1 MPAPDLSSEGGAGR
15 ATRPDGPS
23 PSGRVGR
30 ALAIFRP
37 WSRGSPG
44 QPRRTREPSGA
55 CTCGFREPGGPRG
68 AGARLTALRGSL
80 GLRGRRPPV
89 SLLKGGPGGIADS
102 GLDRRLAAG
111 AGGPGLP
118 RPRLQGFGVPNRKIH
133 RALSRAKPRRC
144 SAAWRA
150 GAETWKP
157 GTRSTGSGEVPNE
170 RTDSVSRPGA
180 VAQACNPS
188 TLGGQGG
195 RITRSRDRD
204 HPGIRHQILELKKKI
219 LKTYNPD
226 YDEDLVQEASSEDV
240 PGVHMVDKDTER
252 DIEMKRQ
259 IRRLR
264 ELHLYSIWKKYP
276 EAMKTSLGVPQ
287 RERDEG
293 SLGKPLCPPEILS
306 ETLPGSVKKGVRF
319 PSEDHLEE
327 FIAGHLP
334 EASNQSFLTVAHAD
348 TGTQTNGDLEDLEEH
363 VPEQTISE
371 EATGVHMMEGDPDT
385 LAELL
390 IRDVL
395 QELSSYNGEEED
407 PEEVKT
413 SLGVPQRG
421 DLEDLEEHM
430 PGQTVSEEATGVHMM
445 QVDPA
450 TPAKS
455 DLEDLEEHVPEQTI
469 SEEATGVHMMQVD
482 PATLAKKLEDS
493 TITGSHQQMSASPSS
508 APAEAATEKT
518 KVEEEVKTRKPSK
531 KSRWNVL
538 KCWDIFKIF

>member
-1 MPAPDLSSEGGAGR
+1 MNPVPQMEMQKSPVFCVAHAG
-15 ATRPDGPS
+15 S
-23 PSGRVGR
+23 
-30 ALAIFRP
+30 
-37 WSRGSPG
+37 
-44 QPRRTREPSGA
+44 
-55 CTCGFREPGGPRG
+55 C
-68 AGARLTALRGSL
+68 
-80 GLRGRRPPV
+80 
-89 SLLKGGPGGIADS
+89 
-102 GLDRRLAAG
+102 
-111 AGGPGLP
+111 
-118 RPRLQGFGVPNRKIH
+118 
-133 RALSRAKPRRC
+133 
-144 SAAWRA
+144 
-150 GAETWKP
+150 
-157 GTRSTGSGEVPNE
+157 
-170 RTDSVSRPGA
+170 RPGA
-180 VAQACNPS
+180 VPIRPS
-188 TLGGQGG
+188 WLFPLQVSSVHRKTSLCVSEFDTKFWNLK
-195 RITRSRDRD
+195 RRFLKLTI
-204 HPGIRHQILELKKKI
+204 QILGVLMNI
-219 LKTYNPD
+219 QSD

-240 PGVHMVDKDTER
+240 LGVHMVDKDTER

-407 PEEVKT
+407 PEAMKT

-421 DLEDLEEHM
+421 DLEDLEEHV
-430 PGQTVSEEATGVHMM
+430 PEQTISEEATGVHMM

-482 PATLAKKLEDS
+482 PATPAKTAPPDTLMLASQNWKTPPL
-493 TITGSHQQMSASPSS
+493 Q
-508 APAEAATEKT
+508 AATSRCQQVLPLHLQK
-518 KVEEEVKTRKPSK
+518 KQQKRPKWKRK
-531 KSRWNVL
+531 
-538 KCWDIFKIF
+538 

>member
-1 MPAPDLSSEGGAGR
+1 MHLTLRTSGTRPASPRRRGAAAAATRLDVARPQQVAGHRRPGPRPQQRGSRGQPPRQQSQAVGFASSRSVSSCGLPSARDQDPERCPGGADPQ
-15 ATRPDGPS
+15 TR
-23 PSGRVGR
+23 
-30 ALAIFRP
+30 
-37 WSRGSPG
+37 
-44 QPRRTREPSGA
+44 
-55 CTCGFREPGGPRG
+55 
-68 AGARLTALRGSL
+68 
-80 GLRGRRPPV
+80 
-89 SLLKGGPGGIADS
+89 
-102 GLDRRLAAG
+102 
-111 AGGPGLP
+111 
-118 RPRLQGFGVPNRKIH
+118 
-133 RALSRAKPRRC
+133 
-144 SAAWRA
+144 
-150 GAETWKP
+150 
-157 GTRSTGSGEVPNE
+157 
-170 RTDSVSRPGA
+170 
-180 VAQACNPS
+180 
-188 TLGGQGG
+188 
-195 RITRSRDRD
+195 
-204 HPGIRHQILELKKKI
+204 IRHQILELKKKI
-219 LKTYNPD
+219 LKTYNPVCCDEDQIVYPKMPGESTVCHREREKPITYHWHHWHPGHIYPRIASMED

-240 PGVHMVDKDTER
+240 LGVHMVDKDTER

-319 PSEDHLEE
+319 LSEDHLEE

-518 KVEEEVKTRKPSK
+518 KVEEEVKTRKPKKKTRKPSK

>member
-102 GLDRRLAAG
+102 GLDRRL
-111 AGGPGLP
+111 
-118 RPRLQGFGVPNRKIH
+118 
-133 RALSRAKPRRC
+133 
-144 SAAWRA
+144 
-150 GAETWKP
+150 
-157 GTRSTGSGEVPNE
+157 
-170 RTDSVSRPGA
+170 
-180 VAQACNPS
+180 
-188 TLGGQGG
+188 
-195 RITRSRDRD
+195 
-204 HPGIRHQILELKKKI
+204 
-219 LKTYNPD
+219 D

>member
-102 GLDRRLAAG
+102 GLDRRLEFDTKFWN
-111 AGGPGLP
+111 L
-118 RPRLQGFGVPNRKIH
+118 K
-133 RALSRAKPRRC
+133 RRFLKL
-144 SAAWRA
+144 
-150 GAETWKP
+150 T
-157 GTRSTGSGEVPNE
+157 
-170 RTDSVSRPGA
+170 
-180 VAQACNPS
+180 
-188 TLGGQGG
+188 
-195 RITRSRDRD
+195 I
-204 HPGIRHQILELKKKI
+204 QILGVLMNI
-219 LKTYNPD
+219 QSD

>member
-1 MPAPDLSSEGGAGR
+1 MHLTLRTSGTRPASPRRRGAAAAATRLDVARPQQVAGHRRPGPRPQQRGSRGQPPRQQSQAVGFASSRSVSSCGLPSARDQDPERCPGGADPQ
-15 ATRPDGPS
+15 TR
-23 PSGRVGR
+23 
-30 ALAIFRP
+30 
-37 WSRGSPG
+37 
-44 QPRRTREPSGA
+44 
-55 CTCGFREPGGPRG
+55 
-68 AGARLTALRGSL
+68 
-80 GLRGRRPPV
+80 
-89 SLLKGGPGGIADS
+89 
-102 GLDRRLAAG
+102 
-111 AGGPGLP
+111 
-118 RPRLQGFGVPNRKIH
+118 
-133 RALSRAKPRRC
+133 
-144 SAAWRA
+144 
-150 GAETWKP
+150 
-157 GTRSTGSGEVPNE
+157 
-170 RTDSVSRPGA
+170 
-180 VAQACNPS
+180 
-188 TLGGQGG
+188 
-195 RITRSRDRD
+195 
-204 HPGIRHQILELKKKI
+204 IRHQILELKKKI

-240 PGVHMVDKDTER
+240 LGVHMVDKDTER

-407 PEEVKT
+407 PEAMKT

-421 DLEDLEEHM
+421 DLEDLEEHV
-430 PGQTVSEEATGVHMM
+430 PEQTISEEATGVHMM

-482 PATLAKKLEDS
+482 PATPAKTAPPDTLMLASQNWKTPPL
-493 TITGSHQQMSASPSS
+493 Q
-508 APAEAATEKT
+508 AATSRCQQVLPLHLQK
-518 KVEEEVKTRKPSK
+518 KQQKRPKWKRK
-531 KSRWNVL
+531 
-538 KCWDIFKIF
+538 

>member
-1 MPAPDLSSEGGAGR
+1 MGCVYSCFLEVCCDEDQIVYPKMPGES
-15 ATRPDGPS
+15 T
-23 PSGRVGR
+23 VCH
-30 ALAIFRP
+30 
-37 WSRGSPG
+37 
-44 QPRRTREPSGA
+44 RE
-55 CTCGFREPGGPRG
+55 RE
-68 AGARLTALRGSL
+68 
-80 GLRGRRPPV
+80 
-89 SLLKGGPGGIADS
+89 
-102 GLDRRLAAG
+102 
-111 AGGPGLP
+111 
-118 RPRLQGFGVPNRKIH
+118 
-133 RALSRAKPRRC
+133 KP
-144 SAAWRA
+144 
-150 GAETWKP
+150 
-157 GTRSTGSGEVPNE
+157 
-170 RTDSVSRPGA
+170 
-180 VAQACNPS
+180 
-188 TLGGQGG
+188 
-195 RITRSRDRD
+195 ITYHWHHW
-204 HPGIRHQILELKKKI
+204 HPGHIYPRIASME
-219 LKTYNPD
+219 D

-240 PGVHMVDKDTER
+240 LGVHMVDKDTER

-407 PEEVKT
+407 PEAMKT

-421 DLEDLEEHM
+421 DLEDLEEHV
-430 PGQTVSEEATGVHMM
+430 PEQTISEEATGVHMM

-482 PATLAKKLEDS
+482 PATPAKTAPPDTLMLASQNWKTPPL
-493 TITGSHQQMSASPSS
+493 Q
-508 APAEAATEKT
+508 AATSRCQQVLPLHLQK
-518 KVEEEVKTRKPSK
+518 KQQKRPKWKRK
-531 KSRWNVL
+531 
-538 KCWDIFKIF
+538 

>member
-1 MPAPDLSSEGGAGR
+1 MHLTLRTSGTRPASPRRRGAAAAATRLDVARPQQVAGHRRPGPRPQQRGSRGQPPRQQSQAVGFASSRSVSSCGLPSARDQDPERCPGGADPQ
-15 ATRPDGPS
+15 TR
-23 PSGRVGR
+23 
-30 ALAIFRP
+30 
-37 WSRGSPG
+37 
-44 QPRRTREPSGA
+44 
-55 CTCGFREPGGPRG
+55 
-68 AGARLTALRGSL
+68 
-80 GLRGRRPPV
+80 
-89 SLLKGGPGGIADS
+89 
-102 GLDRRLAAG
+102 
-111 AGGPGLP
+111 
-118 RPRLQGFGVPNRKIH
+118 
-133 RALSRAKPRRC
+133 
-144 SAAWRA
+144 
-150 GAETWKP
+150 
-157 GTRSTGSGEVPNE
+157 
-170 RTDSVSRPGA
+170 
-180 VAQACNPS
+180 
-188 TLGGQGG
+188 
-195 RITRSRDRD
+195 
-204 HPGIRHQILELKKKI
+204 IRHQILELKKKI

-240 PGVHMVDKDTER
+240 LGVHMVDKDTER

-319 PSEDHLEE
+319 LSEDHLEE

-518 KVEEEVKTRKPSK
+518 KVEEEVKTRKPKKKTRKPSK

>member
-102 GLDRRLAAG
+102 GLDRRL
-111 AGGPGLP
+111 
-118 RPRLQGFGVPNRKIH
+118 
-133 RALSRAKPRRC
+133 
-144 SAAWRA
+144 
-150 GAETWKP
+150 
-157 GTRSTGSGEVPNE
+157 
-170 RTDSVSRPGA
+170 
-180 VAQACNPS
+180 
-188 TLGGQGG
+188 
-195 RITRSRDRD
+195 
-204 HPGIRHQILELKKKI
+204 
-219 LKTYNPD
+219 D

-240 PGVHMVDKDTER
+240 LGVHMVDKDTER

-306 ETLPGSVKKGVRF
+306 ETLPGSVKEGVRF

-363 VPEQTISE
+363 VPEQTVSE

-482 PATLAKKLEDS
+482 PATPAKTAPPDTLMLASQNWKTPPL
-493 TITGSHQQMSASPSS
+493 Q
-508 APAEAATEKT
+508 AATSRCQQVLPLHLQK
-518 KVEEEVKTRKPSK
+518 KQQKRPKWKRK
-531 KSRWNVL
+531 
-538 KCWDIFKIF
+538 

>member
-102 GLDRRLAAG
+102 GLDRRL
-111 AGGPGLP
+111 
-118 RPRLQGFGVPNRKIH
+118 
-133 RALSRAKPRRC
+133 
-144 SAAWRA
+144 
-150 GAETWKP
+150 
-157 GTRSTGSGEVPNE
+157 
-170 RTDSVSRPGA
+170 
-180 VAQACNPS
+180 
-188 TLGGQGG
+188 
-195 RITRSRDRD
+195 
-204 HPGIRHQILELKKKI
+204 
-219 LKTYNPD
+219 D

-240 PGVHMVDKDTER
+240 LGVHMVDKDTER

-319 PSEDHLEE
+319 LSEDHLEE

-518 KVEEEVKTRKPSK
+518 KVEEEVKTRKPKKKTRKPSK

>member
-1 MPAPDLSSEGGAGR
+1 MHLTLRTSDTRPASPRRRGAAAAATRLDVARPQQVAGHRRPGPRPQQRGSRGQPPRQQSQAVGFASSRSVSSCGLPSARDQDPERCPGGADPQ
-15 ATRPDGPS
+15 TR
-23 PSGRVGR
+23 
-30 ALAIFRP
+30 
-37 WSRGSPG
+37 
-44 QPRRTREPSGA
+44 
-55 CTCGFREPGGPRG
+55 
-68 AGARLTALRGSL
+68 
-80 GLRGRRPPV
+80 
-89 SLLKGGPGGIADS
+89 
-102 GLDRRLAAG
+102 
-111 AGGPGLP
+111 
-118 RPRLQGFGVPNRKIH
+118 
-133 RALSRAKPRRC
+133 
-144 SAAWRA
+144 
-150 GAETWKP
+150 
-157 GTRSTGSGEVPNE
+157 
-170 RTDSVSRPGA
+170 
-180 VAQACNPS
+180 
-188 TLGGQGG
+188 
-195 RITRSRDRD
+195 
-204 HPGIRHQILELKKKI
+204 IRHQILELKKKI

-240 PGVHMVDKDTER
+240 LGVHMVDKDTER

-306 ETLPGSVKKGVRF
+306 ETLPGSVKEGVRF

-363 VPEQTISE
+363 VPEQTVSE

-482 PATLAKKLEDS
+482 PATPAKTAPPDTLMLASQNWKTPPL
-493 TITGSHQQMSASPSS
+493 Q
-508 APAEAATEKT
+508 AATSRCQQVLPLHLQK
-518 KVEEEVKTRKPSK
+518 KQQKRPKWKRK
-531 KSRWNVL
+531 
-538 KCWDIFKIF
+538 